1 MGERKVK
8 GKTSNSR
15 FATRNLALICVFAP
29 LCTISSFWSL
39 FPIIG
44 AIGTSIKVTAVIAPL
59 IGIILGPYMGAFAV
73 ALGGFIGASIAQTGP
88 FGALSFVPWM
98 ATAYCSG
105 LLYSH
110 KWRLTAILYSALL
123 LAFAF
128 YPTVGP
134 AWLHPYFLWFQLVGL
149 AVLISP
155 WQSKTVTRS
164 QQTSAKALFLGV
176 AVTSL
181 ISALFG
187 QIVGSIMF
195 EFMYWPAVIPESS
208 SWVPLWQA
216 LTFLYPVERAVITI
230 TVTLVGVPL
239 IKTLRAWGYEIEG
252 R

>member
-1 MGERKVK
+1 VK
-8 GKTSNSR
+8 GKTSYSR
-15 FATRNLALICVFAP
+15 FVTRNLALVCVFAP

-98 ATAYCSG
+98 ATAFCSG

-110 KWRLTAILYSALL
+110 KWRLAAILYSVLL

-128 YPTVGP
+128 YPAVGP

-155 WQSKTVTRS
+155 WQSKAVTRS
-164 QQTSAKALFLGV
+164 RQTNAKELILGV

-195 EFMYWPAVIPESS
+195 ELMYWPAVIPELS
-208 SWVPLWQA
+208 SWIPLWQT
-216 LTFLYPVERAVITI
+216 LTFLYPVERAIITLL
-230 TVTLVGVPL
+230 VTFIGVPL
-239 IKTLRAWGYEIEG
+239 IKALSAWGYEIEG
-252 R
+252 K

>member
-15 FATRNLALICVFAP
+15 FVTRNLALVCVFAS
-29 LCTISSFWSL
+29 LCTIFSFWSL

-88 FGALSFVPWM
+88 FGPLSFIPWM
-98 ATAYCSG
+98 ATAFCSG
-105 LLYSH
+105 LLYNH
-110 KWRLTAILYSALL
+110 KWRLTAILYSMVLL
-123 LAFAF
+123 MFTF

-134 AWLHPYFLWFQLVGL
+134 AWLHPYFIWFQLVGL

-155 WQSKTVTRS
+155 LQSKAVTLS
-164 QQTSAKALFLGV
+164 QQTNARELIFGV
-176 AVTSL
+176 AVTSF

-187 QIVGSIMF
+187 QIVGSMMF
-195 EFMYWPAVIPESS
+195 EIMYWPMLIPELN
-208 SWVPLWQA
+208 SWVSLWQA
-216 LTFLYPVERAVITI
+216 LTFLYPIERVII
-230 TVTLVGVPL
+230 TVIVVFIGVPL
-239 IKTLRAWGYEIEG
+239 IRALRAWGYEIG
-252 R
+252 GK